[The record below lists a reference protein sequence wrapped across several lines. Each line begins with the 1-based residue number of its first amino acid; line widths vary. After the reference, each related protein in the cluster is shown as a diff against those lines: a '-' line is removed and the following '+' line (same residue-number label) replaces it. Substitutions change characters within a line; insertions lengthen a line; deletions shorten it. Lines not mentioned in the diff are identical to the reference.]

1 MGPNLDLVILQQP
14 KRACVVEAGERY
26 RRPIDPPP
34 IIKLIMDISD
44 EDLYSEF
51 VNTNVL
57 AVHTNLLLQDSN
69 ENIDNI
75 TNLPSTSSSMNTF
88 LKREG
93 RILTGS
99 LTSSS
104 SLVKGL
110 GSKRECY
117 FAFPDLY
124 VGVEGIYRLKFSLVA
139 IQSPIEKN
147 TVSAVV
153 YSEPFEVFSMS
164 EFPGVEESSILSK
177 TLAEQGVGIPIRNK
191 SRLRK

>member
-1 MGPNLDLVILQQP
+1 
-14 KRACVVEAGERY
+14 
-26 RRPIDPPP
+26 
-34 IIKLIMDISD
+34 MDISD

-75 TNLPSTSSSMNTF
+75 TNLPSTGSSMNTF

-104 SLVKGL
+104 SL
-110 GSKRECY
+110 E
-117 FAFPDLY
+117 
-124 VGVEGIYRLKFSLVA
+124 
-139 IQSPIEKN
+139 
-147 TVSAVV
+147 
-153 YSEPFEVFSMS
+153 
-164 EFPGVEESSILSK
+164 
-177 TLAEQGVGIPIRNK
+177 
-191 SRLRK
+191 